1 MSVISYAV
9 QSRQKNI
16 RLRSTSGGTFS
27 EIARSF
33 IRTGGCVCAAGYDEQ
48 GKVVHKLI
56 NTISE
61 IDELC
66 ESKYVQSDLNN
77 CFADVESCLSSS
89 RKVLFVGTPCQVAG
103 VKAYLRNKDEKLY
116 TIDLVCYGV
125 PSPMIYIEWRA
136 EIERV
141 YKKKIAY
148 VHFRD
153 KSFGYAAP
161 NVKIVFKDG
170 SSAEQ
175 TFLIKS
181 YMKTFMSGLNVRP
194 SCSECA
200 FKGIDRCSDLT
211 FGDCWHIGVFQ
222 KAMDDNLGT
231 TSVYVHSP
239 KGSMLLDMIKNQVNI
254 SQIDTQQE
262 IKLDGRK
269 INESVQKNPN
279 SIIFFNDARTLPYDV
294 LVKKWVPDSKKEM
307 LVTIIKRHAKNLPFF
322 KKMIKKVRSY
332 FCLIF
337 E

>member
-33 IRTGGCVCAAGYDEQ
+33 IKTGGCVCAAGYDEQ

-66 ESKYVQSDLNN
+66 ESKYVQSNLNN
-77 CFADVESCLSSS
+77 CFAEVESCLSSS

-148 VHFRD
+148 VHLRD

-322 KKMIKKVRSY
+322 KKMIKKVRS
-332 FCLIF
+332 
-337 E
+337 

>member
-1 MSVISYAV
+1 MSVNSYAV
-9 QSRQKNI
+9 QSRKKSI

-33 IRTGGCVCAAGYDEQ
+33 ISIGGIVCAAGYDEQ
-48 GKVVHKLI
+48 GKVVHKLV
-56 NTISE
+56 NSVSE

-77 CFADVESCLSSS
+77 CFAEVESCLSSS

-103 VKAYLRNKDEKLY
+103 IKAYLRNKDEQLY

-125 PSPMIYIEWRA
+125 PSPMIYMEWRA

-161 NVKIVFKDG
+161 NVKIIFKDG

-181 YMKTFMSGLNVRP
+181 YMKTFMSELNVRP

-262 IKLDGRK
+262 IKLDGKK

-322 KKMIKKVRSY
+322 KKLIKKVRS
-332 FCLIF
+332 
-337 E
+337 

>member
-307 LVTIIKRHAKNLPFF
+307 LVTIIKRHAKTFF
-322 KKMIKKVRSY
+322 FLKKMIKKVRS
-332 FCLIF
+332 
-337 E
+337 

>member
-33 IRTGGCVCAAGYDEQ
+33 IKTGGCVCAAGYDEQ

-66 ESKYVQSDLNN
+66 ESKYVQSNLNN
-77 CFADVESCLSSS
+77 CFAEVESCLSSS

-294 LVKKWVPDSKKEM
+294 LVKKWVPDSKREM

-322 KKMIKKVRSY
+322 KKMIKKVRS
-332 FCLIF
+332 
-337 E
+337 

>member
-77 CFADVESCLSSS
+77 CFAEVESCLSSS

-279 SIIFFNDARTLPYDV
+279 SIIFFNDARTLQYDV

-322 KKMIKKVRSY
+322 KKMIKKVRS
-332 FCLIF
+332 
-337 E
+337 

>member
-77 CFADVESCLSSS
+77 CFADVESCLSSL

-322 KKMIKKVRSY
+322 KKMIKKVRS
-332 FCLIF
+332 
-337 E
+337 

>member
-77 CFADVESCLSSS
+77 CFAEVESCLSSS

-231 TSVYVHSP
+231 TIVYVHSP

-322 KKMIKKVRSY
+322 KKMIKKVRS
-332 FCLIF
+332 
-337 E
+337 

>member
-33 IRTGGCVCAAGYDEQ
+33 IKTGGCVCAAGYDEQ

-66 ESKYVQSDLNN
+66 ESKYVQSNLNN
-77 CFADVESCLSSS
+77 CFAEVESCLSSS

-153 KSFGYAAP
+153 KSFGYTAP

-322 KKMIKKVRSY
+322 KKMIKKVRS
-332 FCLIF
+332 
-337 E
+337 

>member
-307 LVTIIKRHAKNLPFF
+307 LVTIIKRHAKNLPFL
-322 KKMIKKVRSY
+322 KKMIKKVRS
-332 FCLIF
+332 
-337 E
+337 

>member
-33 IRTGGCVCAAGYDEQ
+33 IKTGGCVCAAGYDEQ

-66 ESKYVQSDLNN
+66 ESKYVQSNLNN
-77 CFADVESCLSSS
+77 CFAEVESCLSSS

-279 SIIFFNDARTLPYDV
+279 SIVFFNDARTLPYDV

-322 KKMIKKVRSY
+322 KKMIKKVRS
-332 FCLIF
+332 
-337 E
+337 

>member
-9 QSRQKNI
+9 QSKQKNI

-66 ESKYVQSDLNN
+66 ESKYVQSNLNN
-77 CFADVESCLSSS
+77 CFAEVESCLSSS

-322 KKMIKKVRSY
+322 KKMIKKVRS
-332 FCLIF
+332 
-337 E
+337 

>member
-77 CFADVESCLSSS
+77 CFAEVESCLSSS

-322 KKMIKKVRSY
+322 KKMIKKVRS
-332 FCLIF
+332 
-337 E
+337 

>member
-33 IRTGGCVCAAGYDEQ
+33 IKTGGCVCAAGYDEQ

-66 ESKYVQSDLNN
+66 ESKYVQSNLNN
-77 CFADVESCLSSS
+77 CFAEVESCLSSS
-89 RKVLFVGTPCQVAG
+89 RKVLFAGTPCQVAG

-322 KKMIKKVRSY
+322 KKMIKKVRS
-332 FCLIF
+332 
-337 E
+337 

>member
-33 IRTGGCVCAAGYDEQ
+33 IKTGGCVCAAGYDEQ

-66 ESKYVQSDLNN
+66 ESKYVQSNLNN
-77 CFADVESCLSSS
+77 CFAEVESCLSSS

-125 PSPMIYIEWRA
+125 PSPMIYREWRA

-322 KKMIKKVRSY
+322 KKMIKKVRS
-332 FCLIF
+332 
-337 E
+337 

>member
-269 INESVQKNPN
+269 INECVQKNPN

-322 KKMIKKVRSY
+322 KKMIKKVRS
-332 FCLIF
+332 
-337 E
+337 

>member
-33 IRTGGCVCAAGYDEQ
+33 IKTGGCVCAAGYDEQ

-77 CFADVESCLSSS
+77 CFAEVESCLSSS

-322 KKMIKKVRSY
+322 KKMIKKVRS
-332 FCLIF
+332 
-337 E
+337 

>member
-33 IRTGGCVCAAGYDEQ
+33 IKTGGCVCAAGYDEQ

-66 ESKYVQSDLNN
+66 ESKYVQSNLNN
-77 CFADVESCLSSS
+77 CFAEVESCLSSS

-194 SCSECA
+194 SCSECT

-322 KKMIKKVRSY
+322 KKMIKKVRS
-332 FCLIF
+332 
-337 E
+337 

>member
-322 KKMIKKVRSY
+322 KKIIKKVRS
-332 FCLIF
+332 
-337 E
+337 

>member
-33 IRTGGCVCAAGYDEQ
+33 IRTGGCVCAAGYDVQ

-66 ESKYVQSDLNN
+66 ESKYVQSNLNN
-77 CFADVESCLSSS
+77 CFAEVESCLSSS

-322 KKMIKKVRSY
+322 KKMIKKVRS
-332 FCLIF
+332 
-337 E
+337 

>member
-33 IRTGGCVCAAGYDEQ
+33 IKTGGCVCAAGYDEQ

-66 ESKYVQSDLNN
+66 ESKYVQSNLNN
-77 CFADVESCLSSS
+77 CFAEVESCLSSS

-307 LVTIIKRHAKNLPFF
+307 LVTIIKSHAKNLPFF
-322 KKMIKKVRSY
+322 KKMIKKVRS
-332 FCLIF
+332 
-337 E
+337 

>member
-1 MSVISYAV
+1 MNVVSYAV
-9 QSRQKNI
+9 QSKQKKN
-16 RLRSTSGGTFS
+16 RLHSTSGGTFS

-33 IRTGGCVCAAGYDEQ
+33 IMTGGIVCAAGYDEQ

-56 NTISE
+56 GSVDE

-66 ESKYVQSDLNN
+66 ESKYVQSSLGN
-77 CFADVESCLSSS
+77 CFSEIENSLSSS
-89 RKVLFVGTPCQVAG
+89 KKVLFVGTPCQVAG
-103 VKAYLRNKDEKLY
+103 IKAYLKNKDEKLY

-125 PSPMIYIEWRA
+125 PSPKIYMAWRS
-136 EIERV
+136 EIERA
-141 YKKKIAY
+141 YRKKIAY
-148 VHFRD
+148 IHFRD

-161 NVKIVFKDG
+161 NVKIIFRDG
-170 SSAEQ
+170 SSDEQ

-181 YMKTFMSGLNVRP
+181 YMKTFMSELNVR
-194 SCSECA
+194 STCSECA

-239 KGSMLLDMIKNQVNI
+239 KGSVLLDMIKNQVNMFP
-254 SQIDTQQE
+254 IDTQQE
-262 IKLDGRK
+262 IILDGKK

-279 SIIFFNDARTLPYDV
+279 RNAFFKDASTFSYDV

-307 LVTIIKRHAKNLPFF
+307 LVTIIKRYAKNLPFF
-322 KKMIKKVRSY
+322 KKLIKKVRS
-332 FCLIF
+332 
-337 E
+337 

>member
-153 KSFGYAAP
+153 KSFGNAAP

-322 KKMIKKVRSY
+322 KKMIKKVRS
-332 FCLIF
+332 
-337 E
+337 

>member
-33 IRTGGCVCAAGYDEQ
+33 IKTGGCVCAAGYDEQ

-66 ESKYVQSDLNN
+66 ESKYVQSNLNN
-77 CFADVESCLSSS
+77 CFAEDESCLSSS

-322 KKMIKKVRSY
+322 KKMIKKVRS
-332 FCLIF
+332 
-337 E
+337 

>member
-66 ESKYVQSDLNN
+66 ESKYVQSNLNN
-77 CFADVESCLSSS
+77 CFAEVESCLSSS

-239 KGSMLLDMIKNQVNI
+239 KGSMLIDMIKNQVNI

-322 KKMIKKVRSY
+322 KKMIKKVRS
-332 FCLIF
+332 
-337 E
+337 

>member
-239 KGSMLLDMIKNQVNI
+239 KGSMLLGMIKNQVNI

-322 KKMIKKVRSY
+322 KKMIKKVRS
-332 FCLIF
+332 
-337 E
+337 

>member
-239 KGSMLLDMIKNQVNI
+239 KGSMLLDMIKNQVDI

-322 KKMIKKVRSY
+322 KKMIKKVRS
-332 FCLIF
+332 
-337 E
+337 

>member
-66 ESKYVQSDLNN
+66 ESKYEQSDLNN

-322 KKMIKKVRSY
+322 KKMIKKVRS
-332 FCLIF
+332 
-337 E
+337 

>member
-254 SQIDTQQE
+254 SQIDTQHE

-322 KKMIKKVRSY
+322 KKMIKKVRS
-332 FCLIF
+332 
-337 E
+337 

>member
-33 IRTGGCVCAAGYDEQ
+33 IRTGGSVCAAGYDEQ

-77 CFADVESCLSSS
+77 CFAEVESCLSSS

-116 TIDLVCYGV
+116 TIDLVCYGI

-254 SQIDTQQE
+254 SRIDTQQE

-322 KKMIKKVRSY
+322 KKMIKKVRS
-332 FCLIF
+332 
-337 E
+337 

>member
-66 ESKYVQSDLNN
+66 ESKYVQSNLNN
-77 CFADVESCLSSS
+77 CFAEVESCLSSS

-307 LVTIIKRHAKNLPFF
+307 LVTIIKRHAKNLPFL
-322 KKMIKKVRSY
+322 KKMIKKVRS
-332 FCLIF
+332 
-337 E
+337 

>member
-1 MSVISYAV
+1 M
-9 QSRQKNI
+9 
-16 RLRSTSGGTFS
+16 RSTSGGTFS

-322 KKMIKKVRSY
+322 KKMIKKVRS
-332 FCLIF
+332 
-337 E
+337 

>member
-33 IRTGGCVCAAGYDEQ
+33 IRTGGCVCAAGYHEQ

-322 KKMIKKVRSY
+322 KKMIKKVRS
-332 FCLIF
+332 
-337 E
+337 

>member
-33 IRTGGCVCAAGYDEQ
+33 IKTGGCVCAAGYDEQ

-66 ESKYVQSDLNN
+66 VSKYVQSNLNN
-77 CFADVESCLSSS
+77 CFAEVESCLSSS

-254 SQIDTQQE
+254 SQIDAQQE

-322 KKMIKKVRSY
+322 KKMIKKVRS
-332 FCLIF
+332 
-337 E
+337 

>member
-33 IRTGGCVCAAGYDEQ
+33 IKTGGCVCAAGYDEQ

-66 ESKYVQSDLNN
+66 ESKYVQSNLNN
-77 CFADVESCLSSS
+77 CFAEVESCLSSS

-279 SIIFFNDARTLPYDV
+279 SVIFFNDARTLPYDV

-322 KKMIKKVRSY
+322 KKMIKKVRS
-332 FCLIF
+332 
-337 E
+337 

>member
-77 CFADVESCLSSS
+77 CFAGVESCLSSS

-322 KKMIKKVRSY
+322 KKMIKKVRS
-332 FCLIF
+332 
-337 E
+337 

>member
-307 LVTIIKRHAKNLPFF
+307 LVTIIKRHAKNLLFF
-322 KKMIKKVRSY
+322 KKMIKKVRS
-332 FCLIF
+332 
-337 E
+337 

>member
-33 IRTGGCVCAAGYDEQ
+33 IKTGGCVCAAGYDEQ

-66 ESKYVQSDLNN
+66 ESKYVQSNLNN
-77 CFADVESCLSSS
+77 CFAEVESCLSSS

-294 LVKKWVPDSKKEM
+294 LVKKWVPDSKKEI

-322 KKMIKKVRSY
+322 KKMIKKVRS
-332 FCLIF
+332 
-337 E
+337 

>member
-77 CFADVESCLSSS
+77 CFAKVESCLSSS

-322 KKMIKKVRSY
+322 KKMIKKVRS
-332 FCLIF
+332 
-337 E
+337 

>member
-33 IRTGGCVCAAGYDEQ
+33 IRAGGCVCAAGYDEQ

-322 KKMIKKVRSY
+322 KKMIKKVRS
-332 FCLIF
+332 
-337 E
+337 

>member
-33 IRTGGCVCAAGYDEQ
+33 IRTGGCVWAAGYDEQ

-322 KKMIKKVRSY
+322 KKMIKKVRS
-332 FCLIF
+332 
-337 E
+337 